1 MFTEKTC
8 ASFYR
13 YESYRYTALYSLE
26 TIDMAPNT
34 NRITLRLP
42 KDTLEALKK
51 EADKKDLPIS
61 SIAVRILN
69 KSVSYDMH
77 LKSMPTLI
85 IPQVLFAEIIENMD
99 QITIEKVAKMGPT
112 IVKRLCTLSHWKY
125 DIDSV
130 IDNYFMTVGKYYGWF
145 QFHHKS
151 DHGKYRLVFE
161 TRMSK
166 KWTKFLSL
174 NVRSILESLKI
185 HIDEQSIED
194 DLMIFEFMKR

>member
-1 MFTEKTC
+1 MSTEKTC

-26 TIDMAPNT
+26 TIDMAPST

-194 DLMIFEFMKR
+194 DLIIFEFMKR

>member
-1 MFTEKTC
+1 
-8 ASFYR
+8 
-13 YESYRYTALYSLE
+13 
-26 TIDMAPNT
+26 MAPST

-77 LKSMPTLI
+77 FKSMPTLI

-99 QITIEKVAKMGPT
+99 QITIEKIAKMGPT

-130 IDNYFMTVGKYYGWF
+130 IDNYFTTLGKYYGWF

-161 TRMSK
+161 TRLSI
-166 KWTKFLSL
+166 KWTKFLSIYL
-174 NVRSILESLKI
+174 RSILESMKI

-194 DLMIFEFMKR
+194 DLMIFEFVKR